1 MGLQSTV
8 FYVAISWFPAILRD
22 HGFSAS
28 AAGWLLTLYQAA
40 ALLAGLAVPTL
51 IRRFKD
57 QRGLAF
63 CAGILGGLSV
73 LGILIAPEHALYWM
87 TLLGCASGPS
97 LILALSFMGLR
108 ARTQESAAALSL
120 MAQGIGYLI
129 AALGPVV
136 FGLVHDYTGG
146 WKIGLAGVIAVTV
159 AQGLSG
165 LGAGRLVKV

>member
-22 HGFSAS
+22 HGFSAT
-28 AAGWLLTLYQAA
+28 AAGWLLTVYQAA
-40 ALLAGLAVPTL
+40 ALIAGLAVPML
-51 IRRFKD
+51 IRRFRD
-57 QRGLAF
+57 QRALAF
-63 CAGILGGLSV
+63 CTSTLAAAAV
-73 LGILIAPEHALYWM
+73 LGVLLAPEHAFFWM
-87 TLLGCASGPS
+87 TLLGAASGPT

-136 FGLVHDYTGG
+136 FGLVHDHTGG
-146 WKIGLAGVIAVTV
+146 WTIGLVGVIAI
-159 AQGLSG
+159 ALIQALCG
-165 LGAGRLVKV
+165 LGAGRHVKV